1 MHRDLKPSNIFF
13 SLEGTVKVGD
23 FGLVTGTSFSG
34 SQTSLQG
41 EAKSQSA
48 SSTNRCSS
56 TYYLSAG
63 LKPPVDDS
71 IRHTGNIG
79 SHFYMG
85 PEQAAGKKYDQKVD
99 IYSLGVIF
107 FELHHPFETDM
118 ERVKVSPRRER
129 ALLLLCGI
137 L

>member
-1 MHRDLKPSNIFF
+1 MD
-13 SLEGTVKVGD
+13 E
-23 FGLVTGTSFSG
+23 
-34 SQTSLQG
+34 
-41 EAKSQSA
+41 
-48 SSTNRCSS
+48 
-56 TYYLSAG
+56 
-63 LKPPVDDS
+63 S

-118 ERVKVSPRRER
+118 ERVKVSPQRERELCFCCVECDRVRERKRREAGFFSRSFVKGIEAAAQSR
-129 ALLLLCGI
+129 AKLKLGSKCVYKSLSELA
-137 L
+137 

>member
-1 MHRDLKPSNIFF
+1 MC
-13 SLEGTVKVGD
+13 VCV
-23 FGLVTGTSFSG
+23 
-34 SQTSLQG
+34 
-41 EAKSQSA
+41 
-48 SSTNRCSS
+48 
-56 TYYLSAG
+56 G
-63 LKPPVDDS
+63 LKPPVDES

-118 ERVKVSPRRER
+118 ERVKVKAIIITCSAFLAAHHIQPL
-129 ALLLLCGI
+129 AVFSYSILCSFVTFVFVASV
-137 L
+137 

>member
-1 MHRDLKPSNIFF
+1 MYYCIYMYNH
-13 SLEGTVKVGD
+13 V
-23 FGLVTGTSFSG
+23 
-34 SQTSLQG
+34 
-41 EAKSQSA
+41 
-48 SSTNRCSS
+48 C
-56 TYYLSAG
+56 TYTCCKICPVG

-107 FELHHPFETDM
+107 FELHYPFDTEM
-118 ERVKVSPRRER
+118 ERVKV
-129 ALLLLCGI
+129 G
-137 L
+137 

>member
-1 MHRDLKPSNIFF
+1 MFF
-13 SLEGTVKVGD
+13 GVCV
-23 FGLVTGTSFSG
+23 
-34 SQTSLQG
+34 
-41 EAKSQSA
+41 
-48 SSTNRCSS
+48 
-56 TYYLSAG
+56 G
-63 LKPPVDDS
+63 LKPLVDES

-118 ERVKVSPRRER
+118 ERVKVKAIYYYLEQMQH
-129 ALLLLCGI
+129 I
-137 L
+137 LSHSSHLTPSCVPI